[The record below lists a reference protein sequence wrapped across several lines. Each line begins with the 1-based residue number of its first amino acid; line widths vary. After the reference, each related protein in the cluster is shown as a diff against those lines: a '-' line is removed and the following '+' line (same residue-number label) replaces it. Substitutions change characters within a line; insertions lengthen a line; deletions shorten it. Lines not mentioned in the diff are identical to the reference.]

1 MGQDM
6 NFISYV
12 KYIFI
17 IICVLLIVASGI
29 YINNLS
35 NERDKYL
42 IELTQTNELLKT
54 YKEKTDE
61 LAKLNEDNNATIEQ
75 LQKDAEIVKSNLDK
89 ANDEVLKLQADN
101 SAIISDLVGT
111 APKDN
116 ECQDNFKWMIDSMI
130 QLGNGFNK

>member
-1 MGQDM
+1 M

>member
-116 ECQDNFKWMIDSMI
+116 KCQDNFKWMIDSMI